1 MVSKKK
7 NELERMVKKKR
18 SWLRKL
24 RRVPLSLGGA
34 VLILFADP
42 TIPGMIVGTSLIMTG
57 EILRIWGTGHLEKNE
72 TLTVTGPY
80 AYVKNPLY
88 VGSILITV
96 GFCILANNIY
106 VLALATLMFCF
117 HYIPYKKKV
126 EGERL
131 KKIFGRQYEDYDEHV
146 RDYLPRFTPYSDR
159 RAPWKFRTF
168 WENSEAG
175 IVILNLLGILVILSR
190 PYWNSRF

>member
-1 MVSKKK
+1 MA
-7 NELERMVKKKR
+7 ERRR
-18 SWLRKL
+18 SWLRKV
-24 RRVPLSLGGA
+24 RKAPLFVAGLILVYFAKPNLPGAIVGVLLISLGEA
-34 VLILFADP
+34 W
-42 TIPGMIVGTSLIMTG
+42 
-57 EILRIWGTGHLEKNE
+57 RIWGTGHLEKNE

-106 VLALATLMFCF
+106 ILAVATLMFCF

-126 EGERL
+126 EGDRL

-146 RDYLPRFTPYSDR
+146 RDYLPRLTPYSDR

-175 IVILNLLGILVILSR
+175 IVILNLLGILAILGR
-190 PYWNSRF
+190 PCWKSLF